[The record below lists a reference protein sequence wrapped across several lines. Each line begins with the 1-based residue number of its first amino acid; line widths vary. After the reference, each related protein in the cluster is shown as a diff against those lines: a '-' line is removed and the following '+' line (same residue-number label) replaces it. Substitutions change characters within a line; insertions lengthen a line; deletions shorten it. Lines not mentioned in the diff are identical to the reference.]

1 MTTAFVTRWGWNMC
15 WQKKQRVPFSGEGV
29 KISYLLSI
37 PVDYLVRAGIL
48 VFLEAAYPPTWPV
61 EE

>member
-1 MTTAFVTRWGWNMC
+1 MC